1 MAALFNTR
9 GGHCL
14 VLLAAAL
21 PLYFWGLG
29 APSLWD
35 VDEGR
40 NATCALEM
48 YESGNWIVPTFNG
61 VLRADKPA
69 LLYWLQVAAYA
80 FFGVSEFSARLP
92 SALAALATLL
102 LIYELGRSMFG
113 KTTGFWAALIAGS
126 TPMLVGAA
134 RFANPDALLHFFTVL
149 TLLIFWQARTSSA
162 WGWLAM
168 GATTAL
174 GMLAKGP
181 VAVVLPAAVGFLYL
195 FWEGRW
201 RQYYDRRMLWAALS
215 FTALAGPW
223 YIQVAVDTKARFWQ
237 GFFLRHNVQRFL
249 SPLESHD
256 GSPLYY
262 LLILLG
268 GLAPWSI
275 FLLGAWWYGYWSARR
290 EPGPRWQTLWRGA
303 ADVNWRG
310 HPESTPP
317 PWSAYRLLLCWIAVY
332 VVFFT
337 VAQTKLPNYV
347 LPAVAPCAILIARML
362 DRWQMGTLSVPRW
375 CLSVGLALWLTFG
388 AGIAAGML
396 IAGGAIELPA
406 LHGRAIPELTP
417 LALAGITPV
426 AGAIVA
432 WPLLRRERRGAML
445 ACLGLAAVATAA
457 PIAVLAQTAL
467 NDHKAAVP
475 LVADS
480 GAFNRGE
487 DMRLFVV
494 QLGHLPSLNFYA
506 QRDVALL
513 DDWSQVPGYL
523 HYPIRVF
530 VFMSAGDWH
539 ECQAQYPG
547 LGREVARRRDFYSRH
562 EIVVVTNQ

>member
-1 MAALFNTR
+1 MAAFLNTR
-9 GGHCL
+9 GGHYL

-69 LLYWLQVAAYA
+69 LLYWLQTAAYA
-80 FFGVSEFSARLP
+80 VFGVSEFSARLP
-92 SALAALATLL
+92 SALAALVTLL

-113 KTTGFWAALIAGS
+113 KATGFWAALIAGS

-134 RFANPDALLHFFTVL
+134 RFANPDALLHLCTVL
-149 TLLIFWQARTSSA
+149 TLLIFWHARTSTA

-168 GATTAL
+168 GAATAL

-181 VAVVLPAAVGFLYL
+181 VAVVLPAAIGFLYL

-201 RQYYDRRMLWAALS
+201 RQYYDRRMLWAVLS
-215 FTALAGPW
+215 FVAIAGPW
-223 YIQVAVDTKARFWQ
+223 YIQVAVDTKARFWS

-256 GSPLYY
+256 GSPFYY
-262 LLILLG
+262 PLILLG

-275 FLLGAWWYGYWSARR
+275 FLLGAWWYGYWSARH
-290 EPGPRWQTLWRGA
+290 EPGPRWRTLWRGA

-310 HPESTPP
+310 HPETAPSPS
-317 PWSAYRLLLCWIAVY
+317 SAYRLLLCWIAVY

-347 LPAVAPCAILIARML
+347 LPAVAPCAILMARML
-362 DRWQMGTLSVPRW
+362 DRWHTGTLPAPRW
-375 CLSVGLALWLTFG
+375 CMSLGLVLWLTFG
-388 AGIAAGML
+388 VGIAAGML
-396 IAGGAIELPA
+396 VAGGAMDLPA
-406 LHGRAIPELTP
+406 LHGRTIPELMP
-417 LALAGITPV
+417 LALAGIAPLV
-426 AGAIVA
+426 GGIAA
-432 WPLLRRERRGAML
+432 WRQFRQERRGAAL
-445 ACLGLAAVATAA
+445 ACLGLSAITTAA
-457 PIAVLAQTAL
+457 PVAVFTQTAL
-467 NDHKAAVP
+467 NEHKAAAP
-475 LVADS
+475 LVAES

-487 DMRLFVV
+487 DMRLFAV
-494 QLGHLPSLNFYA
+494 QLGHLPSVNFYA
-506 QRDVALL
+506 QRDVILL
-513 DDWSQVPGYL
+513 DDGTEVAGCL

-530 VFMSAGDWH
+530 VFMSAGDWN
-539 ECQAQYPG
+539 ELQAQYPG
-547 LGREVARRRDFYSRH
+547 LGREVARRRDFYSRQD
-562 EIVVVTNQ
+562 IVVVTNW